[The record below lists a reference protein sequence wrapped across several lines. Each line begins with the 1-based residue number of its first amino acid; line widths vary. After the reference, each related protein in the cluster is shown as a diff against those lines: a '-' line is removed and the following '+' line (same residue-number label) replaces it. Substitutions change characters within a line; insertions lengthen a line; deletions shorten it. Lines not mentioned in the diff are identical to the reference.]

1 MVYQTR
7 PISPISRVL
16 GRPGY
21 HICRLPELAW
31 SKGIRYRGSS
41 GDGSTRVGRRGSGQL
56 TATIRSIVNYC
67 FARLKVAQTQAVGA
81 RSCHVPR

>member
-1 MVYQTR
+1 MVYQER

-31 SKGIRYRGSS
+31 SQGIRYRGSS
-41 GDGSTRVGRRGSGQL
+41 GDGSTRVDGEGL
-56 TATIRSIVNYC
+56 DN
-67 FARLKVAQTQAVGA
+67 
-81 RSCHVPR
+81 